1 MSSNN
6 EIANELQ
13 KLNEK
18 SYIQDCIEEQEIE
31 EELKQNQM
39 EIDET
44 QKIIDEEQKIIDE
57 NQKIIDENQKKYDE
71 KLKELIDAGG
81 FSMEGIIEI
90 KMLCH
95 LIKNCPS
102 EFENKKED
110 MAKCLEI
117 LVNMSN
123 QFLQLYKKQNE

>member
-39 EIDET
+39 E
-44 QKIIDEEQKIIDE
+44 
-57 NQKIIDENQKKYDE
+57 IDENQKKYDE

>member
-1 MSSNN
+1 MSNNN

-13 KLNEK
+13 KLNKE
-18 SYIQDCIEEQEIE
+18 SYIQDCIEEQKIE

-39 EIDET
+39 E
-44 QKIIDEEQKIIDE
+44 IDE

-95 LIKNCPS
+95 LIRNCPS
-102 EFENKKED
+102 ELENKKED

>member
-1 MSSNN
+1 MSS
-6 EIANELQ
+6 EITETMIKFNDEKEKELNKEEEKTKQ
-13 KLNEK
+13 NIKKLDKEEEKLN
-18 SYIQDCIEEQEIE
+18 
-31 EELKQNQM
+31 KQYKQ
-39 EIDET
+39 
-44 QKIIDEEQKIIDE
+44 
-57 NQKIIDENQKKYDE
+57 

-90 KMLCH
+90 KMICH
-95 LIKNCPS
+95 LIRNCPS
-102 EFENKKED
+102 ELENKKED

>member
-1 MSSNN
+1 MSSEKNN
-6 EIANELQ
+6 KRNHYSENIDKKIRGFAEGKTQEEIDKCNEENIEFYKEQL
-13 KLNEK
+13 
-18 SYIQDCIEEQEIE
+18 EEQNQE
-31 EELKQNQM
+31 E
-39 EIDET
+39 
-44 QKIIDEEQKIIDE
+44 
-57 NQKIIDENQKKYDE
+57 KYNE

-81 FSMEGIIEI
+81 FQMEGIIEI

-123 QFLQLYKKQNE
+123 QYLQLYKKNHISMWNENDIE

>member
-13 KLNEK
+13 KLNKE
-18 SYIQDCIEEQEIE
+18 SFIEDCIEEQKIE
-31 EELKQNQM
+31 EEIK
-39 EIDET
+39 
-44 QKIIDEEQKIIDE
+44 
-57 NQKIIDENQKKYDE
+57 ENQKKYDE

-90 KMLCH
+90 KMICH
-95 LIKNCPS
+95 LIRNCPS
-102 EFENKKED
+102 ELENKKED

>member
-1 MSSNN
+1 MSSDKNN
-6 EIANELQ
+6 
-13 KLNEK
+13 KLNHYSENIHEK
-18 SYIQDCIEEQEIE
+18 IRGFAEGKSQE
-31 EELKQNQM
+31 
-39 EIDET
+39 EID
-44 QKIIDEEQKIIDE
+44 KCNEENIEFYKEQLE
-57 NQKIIDENQKKYDE
+57 EQKIIDENQKKYDE

>member
-13 KLNEK
+13 KLNKE
-18 SYIQDCIEEQEIE
+18 SYIQDCIEEQKIE
-31 EELKQNQM
+31 EEIK
-39 EIDET
+39 
-44 QKIIDEEQKIIDE
+44 E

-90 KMLCH
+90 KMICH
-95 LIKNCPS
+95 LIRNCPS
-102 EFENKKED
+102 EFDNKKQD

>member
-13 KLNEK
+13 KLNKE
-18 SYIQDCIEEQEIE
+18 SYIQDCIEEQKIE
-31 EELKQNQM
+31 EEIK
-39 EIDET
+39 
-44 QKIIDEEQKIIDE
+44 
-57 NQKIIDENQKKYDE
+57 ENQKKYDE

-90 KMLCH
+90 KMICH
-95 LIKNCPS
+95 LIRNCPS
-102 EFENKKED
+102 EFDNKKQD